1 MAPVVLFDLDGTLI
15 DPAGGITGGIAHAL
29 RALGLPVP
37 AQPILEAM
45 VGPKLADALL
55 ARTAASRHQIPELI
69 AIYRRWYAE
78 TGMTMGRVYPGITDV
93 LDGLVDAGVRLGV
106 ATQKPQKLAQ
116 TILEA
121 HGLAAYFDV
130 IAGASDNEPL
140 QPGQPGY
147 RSGKSEIIAA
157 ALQALGDGPAVM
169 IGDRAQD
176 VDGATANGIPCLG
189 AGWGFAEPDELA
201 NAGAAVVLDH
211 ARAVLFGL
219 LEGHSWTFRT
229 PSRGPVAGSGKRM
242 IEDERP
248 TAGGFA
254 R

>member
-29 RALGLPVP
+29 QALGLPVP
-37 AQPILEAM
+37 EQPLLEAM

-55 ARTAASRHQIPELI
+55 AQTAASRHQVPELI

-78 TGMTMGRVYPGITDV
+78 TGMAMGRVYPGITDV

-116 TILEA
+116 TILET
-121 HGLAAYFDV
+121 HGLAAYFEV
-130 IAGASDNEPL
+130 IAGASDNESL
-140 QPGQPGY
+140 QPGEPGY

-157 ALQALGDGPAVM
+157 ALQALSGGPAVL

-189 AGWGFAEPDELA
+189 AGWGFAEPDELT

-211 ARAVLFGL
+211 ARAVPLEL
-219 LEGHSWTFRT
+219 LDGHSWTFPA
-229 PSRGPVAGSGKRM
+229 PSRRPMAGAGTPM

-248 TAGGFA
+248 TAGGPV